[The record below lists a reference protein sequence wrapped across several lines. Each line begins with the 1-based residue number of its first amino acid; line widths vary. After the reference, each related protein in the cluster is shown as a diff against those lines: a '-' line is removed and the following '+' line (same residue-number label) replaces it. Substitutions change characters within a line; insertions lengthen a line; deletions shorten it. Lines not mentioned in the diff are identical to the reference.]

1 MKHILAYLTHHKF
14 LRMTLLVLG
23 SFLIPVAI
31 LLVVVFNN
39 AYINFFLGLMLFCA
53 LTLGSL
59 FFAKQC
65 YNLAYECLFD
75 GDDAAEIGFGIFFA
89 LGGAFCVGWPI
100 FFVVEYFRHV
110 L

>member
-1 MKHILAYLTHHKF
+1 MKQLFTHLIESPR

-23 SFLIPVAI
+23 SFVVPVAI
-31 LLVVVFNN
+31 LLVVVFDN

-53 LTLGSL
+53 LTIGSL

-65 YNLAYECLFD
+65 YTLAYECFFD
-75 GDDAAEIGFGIFFA
+75 GDNAVEIGFGIFFS

-100 FFVVEYFRHV
+100 FFVVEYFRQV

>member
-14 LRMTLLVLG
+14 LRMGLLVLG
-23 SFLIPVAI
+23 SFFVPLAI
-31 LLVVVFNN
+31 LLVAVFDN

-53 LTLGSL
+53 LALGSL
-59 FFAKQC
+59 FFAKKC

-75 GDDAAEIGFGIFFA
+75 GDDAVEIGFGIFFA
-89 LGGAFCVGWPI
+89 LGGAFCIGWPI
-100 FFVVEYFRHV
+100 FFLFSYFQQA